1 MKKIILIFIIFFW
14 LISVSKA
21 DYQKIIQLEDTQITI
36 KQWHIFEYE
45 NLTNTWTLNLWILNI
60 YKILWI
66 KNNVLY
72 YLTYDGNEYLIWY
85 CLNRYINQKIYLTC
99 RRTMYEEII
108 FNSSFSLEDYDLTYN
123 EFWLIKSFKKKEIL
137 NDKDY
142 LLFKKYWEKYYLN
155 YETFSIL
162 LITIIIWFLCMLTL
176 IKTFINSFKLWF
188 FITSKKNIF

>member
-45 NLTNTWTLNLWILNI
+45 NLTNTWTLNLSILNI